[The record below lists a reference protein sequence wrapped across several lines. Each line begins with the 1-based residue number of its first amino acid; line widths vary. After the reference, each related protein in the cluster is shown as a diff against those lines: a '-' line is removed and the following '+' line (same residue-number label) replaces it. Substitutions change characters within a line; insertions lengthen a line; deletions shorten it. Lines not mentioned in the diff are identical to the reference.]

1 VRTFALHSYKG
12 GTGKTTLG
20 ANLAAILAKQGR
32 DVAILDMDFQA
43 PSLNTLFGITPTT
56 EYINNFLAEKA
67 VYSEVLTDLSNNL
80 GLLGRLS
87 IGFSNPD
94 VEVIREQLAKDRKWH
109 MQAISR
115 LLVLKQKLENDG
127 FQYLFLDS
135 APGVHYSSVNTIVA
149 SDVTIIISKI
159 DNFDFEGVDA
169 LLSGLYTPLDKETL
183 LLFNKVV
190 PPLLKEP
197 HHSNVTK
204 TIEDLFSEKTKI
216 LGYLPCFCE
225 VPLGMGSEIHTLTQ
239 PNTPFVQHLTKIA
252 KKIETL
258 FPSTESGG

>member
-1 VRTFALHSYKG
+1 LKTFALHSYKG

-43 PSLNTLFGITPTT
+43 PSLNTLLGITPTT
-56 EYINNFLAEKA
+56 EYINTFLDEKA
-67 VYSEVLTDLSNNL
+67 IYSEVLTDLSNNL

-87 IGFSNPD
+87 VGFSNPD
-94 VEVIREQLAKDRKWH
+94 VETIREQLAKDRKWH

-115 LLVLKQKLENDG
+115 LLVMKQKLEKDG
-127 FQYLFLDS
+127 FQYLILDS

-169 LLSGLYTPLDKETL
+169 LLTGLYDPLDKETL

-190 PPLLKEP
+190 PPLLEEP
-197 HHSNVTK
+197 HHENVKK

-225 VPLGMGSEIHTLTQ
+225 VPLGMGSEIHALTQ
-239 PNTPFVQHLTKIA
+239 PDSPFVQHLNKIA
-252 KKIETL
+252 KEIEEL
-258 FPSTESGG
+258 YPPKEAGG